1 MINDIIVLVI
11 KMGALNNISRL
22 NYRNDAVMK
31 LIKLYQYKG
40 KEFYYHNILKNDR
53 IYISK
58 QTIAKDTF
66 FVTKILNLNKYIYP
80 TLKLY
85 KCVYI

>member
-1 MINDIIVLVI
+1 
-11 KMGALNNISRL
+11 MGALSNISRL

-53 IYISK
+53 EYIAR

-66 FVTKILNLNKYIYP
+66 FVTKILDLNVSNWLVIGS
-80 TLKLY
+80 
-85 KCVYI
+85 IRDIS